1 MIDFEY
7 LKKADIE
14 VVNSKLTAEDKRE
27 ISEFLKAYRAKEDRS
42 KKACSIP
49 SRAGAAARKRATT
62 AAK

>member
-27 ISEFLKAYRAKEDRS
+27 ISEFLKAHREKQAHG
-42 KKACSIP
+42 KKPASM
-49 SRAGAAARKRATT
+49 AAARKGAKATR
-62 AAK
+62 

>member
-14 VVNSKLTAEDKRE
+14 VVSTKFTAEDKRE

-42 KKACSIP
+42 KRARSIS
-49 SRAGAAARKRATT
+49 SRAGASARKKAQ
-62 AAK
+62 AK